1 MKQTGII
8 VLGGAFALAAVLY
21 ASVDRAPAGPEGG
34 LGTGIFSTASREHQ
48 EAVKPSPTVDGAP
61 DSGQAPSVSVST
73 EALQEELR
81 LLGRD
86 LAELTTTVAALS
98 RDMQRMQL
106 AIGDSDAIEEEGP
119 ARYEDAVAEE
129 EWRHR
134 EELAALEGA
143 FRREPVDR
151 SWSAATRDR
160 IESALDAV
168 SLSEQVRAL
177 ECRAA
182 TCRIEIAARGS
193 PGDPGF
199 EAARGSGSLP
209 QLVMMLGNTLP
220 AMTAFELDD
229 EGPVP
234 GTLLYLSRDT
244 DSIP

>member
-1 MKQTGII
+1 MKQTWII
-8 VLGGAFALAAVLY
+8 VLGGAFVLAGVLY

-34 LGTGIFSTASREHQ
+34 LGTGIFSSATQEHQ
-48 EAVKPSPTVDGAP
+48 EAGKPSPPVDGAP
-61 DSGQAPSVSVST
+61 DSGEASSVST

-86 LAELTTTVAALS
+86 LAELRTTVAALT

-106 AIGDSDAIEEEGP
+106 ASGDPDTIEEEGP

-160 IESALDAV
+160 IEFALDAV

-182 TCRIEIAARGS
+182 TCRIEIAAQAS
-193 PGDPGF
+193 PEDPGF

-220 AMTAFELDD
+220 AMTAFELYDG
-229 EGPVP
+229 GPVP